1 MAYVYKQFTAQD
13 KALIPFNAHKQYNF
27 NSASAST
34 NSASFYNAR
43 WTSESYDLYSGT
55 ASLSSST
62 GSNDSIN
69 IIKYNQI
76 DKLYYRNYFSQIHD
90 KLGPIEYIKQP
101 RNLYEKLNIL
111 SVPMGLYG
119 NEIKPGSFYLS
130 SSKYDIIDDKF
141 GNLLI
146 SGTITNNYPTNPQQN
161 VFRLDP
167 IKGFKKYDLGVYE
180 GYATISEE
188 PFITK
193 DSIEE
198 GIIGVAPKSSFQKV
212 YHKNKWRRGTRI
224 DINIPTTYTS
234 GQRKP
239 VDFYGLD
246 KDDSY
251 FMNNIHY
258 NNVTF
263 NTSSLGS
270 ISHKFSKIAFNSS
283 TGSLISS
290 SHSEKFNFNKDEDF
304 SISFWIKPKGVRTS
318 GSLGSWAIENGFI
331 VENYYT
337 ELIDNKKRYIISKSN
352 TKNIHSRYFKD
363 FSNPLNKTTNQLY
376 SISKLTKSENRFPY
390 DVYMQSSSLF
400 FDMSDGNINKS
411 ITTKIEGLYN
421 NNFQPVHIICQ
432 NSGSIME
439 LWKNGV
445 LQSSTA
451 ISFKDQTRNT
461 ADLYIGG
468 NGGASNDQNGGIG
481 AAPLSYYQNGIGSSI
496 IGVASATAGQ
506 VFTVGDQSTSTDHQL
521 ISSSLFTS
529 GSSIENGFVVGNYV
543 DNSNNFHRG
552 INGDITNI
560 NIWSRAYN
568 STTITNIS
576 ESINGSP
583 YIGNIFYQNGF
594 ATITHPS
601 YHHVLNTAGV
611 GTASIGGTNSQSI
624 FQVGNRGIHTLQF
637 QGTHLMYENEY
648 QCTVQEHEF
657 NDTQNISAR
666 KYKTKINHELA
677 DFTTSSLFKPHVTT
691 IGLYNENRELLVVGK
706 LGQPVRMSDET
717 DTTFV
722 LRWDI

>member
-13 KALIPFNAHKQYNF
+13 QALIPFNAHKQYNF
-27 NSASAST
+27 TSASAST

-43 WTSESYDLYSGT
+43 WTSESYDVYSGN
-55 ASLSSST
+55 S

-111 SVPMGLYG
+111 SIPMGLYG
-119 NEIKPGSFYLS
+119 NKIKPGSFYLS

-146 SGTITNNYPTNPQQN
+146 SGTIIDNYPINPQQN

-167 IKGFKKYDLGVYE
+167 IKGFKKYDLGVHE
-180 GYATISEE
+180 GYATISEKVFFQEGTIGAE
-188 PFITK
+188 PK
-193 DSIEE
+193 R
-198 GIIGVAPKSSFQKV
+198 PHQKE
-212 YHKNKWRRGTRI
+212 YTKNKYRRGSRI
-224 DINIPTTYTS
+224 DQNFPTTYTS
-234 GQRKP
+234 GQNKP
-239 VDFYGLD
+239 IKFYPLD

-270 ISHKFSKIAFNSS
+270 TSHKFPKIALNSS

-290 SHSEKFNFNKDEDF
+290 SHSEKFNFNKNDDF
-304 SISFWIKPKGVRTS
+304 SISFWIKPKGVRTNQ
-318 GSLGSWAIENGFI
+318 GLGSSTIENGFI
-331 VENYYT
+331 VENYHT

-352 TKNIHSRYFKD
+352 TKNVPDYYFQD
-363 FSNPLNKTTNQLY
+363 YVTPPEFVTTN
-376 SISKLTKSENRFPY
+376 ISKIVPSETRFPY
-390 DVYMQSSSLF
+390 EIYMRSSSLF
-400 FDMSDGNINKS
+400 FDMSDGNTNKS

-421 NNFQPVHIICQ
+421 NDLNYTHILCQ
-432 NSGSIME
+432 NSGSIMQ

-445 LQSSTA
+445 LESSTTL
-451 ISFKDQTRNT
+451 SFKNQTRNT
-461 ADLYIGG
+461 ADLYIGSSG
-468 NGGASNDQNGGIG
+468 NAVIDQSGGIE
-481 AAPLSYYQNGIGSSI
+481 S
-496 IGVASATAGQ
+496 
-506 VFTVGDQSTSTDHQL
+506 
-521 ISSSLFTS
+521 
-529 GSSIENGFVVGNYV
+529 SSIENGFVIGNYV
-543 DNSNNFHRG
+543 NSSNNFHRG

-594 ATITHPS
+594 AAITHPS
-601 YHHVLNTAGV
+601 YHHILNTAGV
-611 GTASIGGTNSQSI
+611 GTASLGGGNSQSI
-624 FQVGNRGIHTLQF
+624 FQVGNRGIDTLQF
-637 QGTHLMYENEY
+637 QGTHLIYEHEY
-648 QCTVQEHEF
+648 QCTVGEHEF
-657 NDTQNISAR
+657 NDTKNISAR
-666 KYKTKINHELA
+666 KLKSTNTHELA

-691 IGLYNENRELLVVGK
+691 IGLYDDNMELLVVGK
-706 LGQPVRMSDET
+706 LGQPVRTSDET

-722 LRWDI
+722 LRWDT